1 MPTLRS
7 AVSCSLPFPEST
19 SVNQLLNACGVAC
32 GIACGMGT
40 ALITHAQPTAYP
52 NRPIRMVA
60 PASAGGPVDV
70 IARALAISM
79 SDVLGQQIVVDNRAG
94 AAGLIGAEIV
104 AKAAPDGYTL
114 MMGFSGPLA
123 IVPHLVKQAPY
134 DTNKDFTPITL
145 AASGPYVLLVHPG
158 LPVKSVKEL
167 IDLAKAQPGKLLF
180 ASGGTGVGIHMAGEL
195 LNLAAGI
202 KITHVPYKGAGPG
215 MTALLAG
222 EVNMMFNGLSA
233 ALPHVK
239 SGRLRALAVGGDRR
253 SALLPQLPTIAESGL
268 QFNTS
273 GWYGLLGP
281 AGMTPTLVTRLKNDT
296 TRAINTPETKER
308 MSALAVDIIASTPE
322 AFAKLLR
329 EEYAQWG
336 RVVKAAGITQQ

>member
-1 MPTLRS
+1 MMNRQILLS
-7 AVSCSLPFPEST
+7 
-19 SVNQLLNACGVAC
+19 SV
-32 GIACGMGT
+32 T
-40 ALITHAQPTAYP
+40 ALVSTLATAQPANYP

-70 IARALAISM
+70 IARALAVNL

-145 AASGPYVLLVHPG
+145 AASAPYVLLVHPT

-195 LNLAAGI
+195 FNLAAGVQ
-202 KITHVPYKGAGPG
+202 ITHVPYKGAGPG
-215 MTALLAG
+215 MTALLSG

-253 SALLPQLPTIAESGL
+253 STLLPQLPTIAESGL

-281 AGMTPTLVTRLKNDT
+281 AGMSSALVTRLKNDT
-296 TRAINTPETKER
+296 TRAINTPEAKER

-329 EEYAQWG
+329 DEYAQWG
-336 RVVKAAGITQQ
+336 RVVKAAGIKQQ